1 MKTKNLPPDEYLQE
15 LGHRVKIIR
24 TFLKLDQKQLSK
36 LLKIGQ
42 SQMSKIESG
51 RSAPTLQELTRI
63 KRLAEEN
70 DYLETTYPGNG
81 LWTEREGILVRTSLW
96 CRFSVCE
103 FV

>member
-1 MKTKNLPPDEYLQE
+1 MKTKNLPSDEYLQE
-15 LGHRVKIIR
+15 LGHRIRIIR
-24 TFLKLDQKQLSK
+24 TFLKLDQKDLSK

-70 DYLETTYPGNG
+70 DYLRDNLSWEWIMDGKG
-81 LWTEREGILVRTSLW
+81 RGIIG
-96 CRFSVCE
+96 
-103 FV
+103 

>member
-1 MKTKNLPPDEYLQE
+1 MKRKNLPPDEYLQE

-24 TFLKLDQKQLSK
+24 TFLKLDQKELSK

-51 RSAPTLQELTRI
+51 RSAPTLQELARI

-70 DYLETTYPGNG
+70 DYL
-81 LWTEREGILVRTSLW
+81 RENLSWEWIMDGKGKGILG
-96 CRFSVCE
+96 
-103 FV
+103 